1 MIAKFREPVNGLTHL
16 IAAVAA
22 ALGVILLLWIS
33 RNDIS
38 KWLPLTIYGTSLVL
52 MFSASGSYHSINAND
67 TVMRRLRKLD
77 HSAIYLLIAG
87 SYTPICLYF
96 FEGFWRWGLLAI
108 IWSMAIGGIAV
119 KLFII
124 NAPRWVT
131 AGIYLIMGWL
141 AVMAMN
147 EMLLRMP
154 TGALIWLLVGGIFFT
169 LGAIVYIT
177 KKMDFYPGVFGFHE
191 VWHIFVILGCLSHFI
206 VVAFYIAP

>member
-1 MIAKFREPVNGLTHL
+1 
-16 IAAVAA
+16 
-22 ALGVILLLWIS
+22 
-33 RNDIS
+33 
-38 KWLPLTIYGTSLVL
+38 
-52 MFSASGSYHSINAND
+52 
-67 TVMRRLRKLD
+67 
-77 HSAIYLLIAG
+77 
-87 SYTPICLYF
+87 
-96 FEGFWRWGLLAI
+96 
-108 IWSMAIGGIAV
+108 MAIGGIAV

>member
-96 FEGFWRWGLLAI
+96 LRVSGAGVYWLL
-108 IWSMAIGGIAV
+108 SGQ
-119 KLFII
+119 
-124 NAPRWVT
+124 
-131 AGIYLIMGWL
+131 
-141 AVMAMN
+141 
-147 EMLLRMP
+147 
-154 TGALIWLLVGGIFFT
+154 WLLVG
-169 LGAIVYIT
+169 LR
-177 KKMDFYPGVFGFHE
+177 
-191 VWHIFVILGCLSHFI
+191 
-206 VVAFYIAP
+206 